1 MNARFCQIVT
11 AATVIV
17 GLGGVGTA
25 KAQTSD
31 PVPPGTVTLGPFR
44 ISPSLLVRDMG
55 IDENVFNES
64 TNPKRDFTFTLTP
77 RADVLFRMGRLRV
90 AYGTVTDYVYYR
102 TYKSERGTN
111 TSSAARLDVDLGSL
125 KPFVSASGLNSRNR
139 VNAEVDER
147 ARHRDLVYQAGLSLK
162 LATRTTLL
170 LSGTQGKVAYQPNT
184 EFRGADLRQS
194 FNGRKRTIDVGLG
207 VTLTPITTFTL
218 TLTREQQRFTFS
230 RDRDADSWRLSPT
243 FAFTPGGLLAGSATV
258 GYRRFHTLS
267 PTLPDYSGLV
277 GTATVGATLAVRHQL
292 AGTFSRDV
300 QTSYDVDTAYYLG
313 TGATLTYTVLLVGPI
328 DLRGT
333 GARHRMDYSIS
344 GVPVGSDALTSYGGG
359 VGYRFSE
366 RARFGVNV
374 EWSRRDSD
382 RDVERT
388 YRNHRIF
395 AGLTW
400 GITS

>member
-1 MNARFCQIVT
+1 MTARLLQIVT
-11 AATVIV
+11 AAAVIA

-25 KAQTSD
+25 RAQTSD

-44 ISPSLLVRDMG
+44 ISPSLLLRDMG
-55 IDENVFNES
+55 VDDNVFNES
-64 TNPKRDFTFTLTP
+64 TNAKRDFTFTLSP

-111 TSSAARLDVDLGSL
+111 TSSSARLDVDLGGF
-125 KPFVSASGLNSRNR
+125 KPFLSASGLNSRNR

-147 ARHRDLVYQAGLSLK
+147 ARHRDLVYQAGVSLK
-162 LATRTTLL
+162 LASRTILL
-170 LSGTQGKVAYQPNT
+170 VSGTQGKIAYEPDT

-194 FNGRKRTIDVGLG
+194 FNGRRRAIDVGLG

-218 TLTREQQRFTFS
+218 ALAREQQRFAFS
-230 RDRDADSWRLSPT
+230 ADRDADSWRVSPT
-243 FAFTPGGLLAGSATV
+243 FAFTPGGLLEGSATV

-267 PTLPDYSGLV
+267 PTLPDYSGVV
-277 GTATVGATLAVRHQL
+277 GTATIGATLAVRHKL
-292 AGTFSRDV
+292 SGTFVRDV

-313 TGATLTYTVLLVGPI
+313 TGATLTYTVLLAGPI
-328 DLRGT
+328 DVRGT
-333 GARHRMDYSIS
+333 GARHRMDYTIS
-344 GVPVGSDALTSYGGG
+344 GVPAGLDVLTVYGGG

-382 RDVERT
+382 RDIERT
-388 YRNHRIF
+388 YRNHRLF

-400 GITS
+400 GLTS